1 MGLCLEVLMRTLILR
16 CQLYPESALF
26 GEMRKLRFAKM
37 EVRVWGLGERKWGS
51 RVVVILRSLDF
62 CFTVLGF

>member
-1 MGLCLEVLMRTLILR
+1 MRTLILR
-16 CQLYPESALF
+16 CQLYLESALF
-26 GEMRKLRFAKM
+26 GEMRKLRFANM
-37 EVRVWGLGERKWGS
+37 EVRAWGLGERKRGS